1 MATSEIL
8 DPRKTKTIALYKD
21 PNSETFGN
29 LKQSAIRAGFDDQY
43 ANTLLWRRPIWLM
56 DNIANDVDRIKQAE
70 KNIDDVNT
78 YALPIDDVQSKRDVE
93 ILKSKLDVSKFILK
107 TQARAKYNDDEQ
119 KAQTNVQVNII
130 NYDDEPTVT
139 VHTAPIDPIGQ

>member
-1 MATSEIL
+1 MSEII
-8 DPRKTKTIALYKD
+8 DPRQAKTIALYKD
-21 PNSETFGN
+21 PNSETFSN
-29 LKQSAIRAGFDDQY
+29 MKQSAIRAGYDESY
-43 ANTLLWRRPIWLM
+43 ANGLIGRRPLWLM
-56 DNIANDVDRIKQAE
+56 QNIVDDVDRIKQAE
-70 KNIDDVNT
+70 KNIDDLNT